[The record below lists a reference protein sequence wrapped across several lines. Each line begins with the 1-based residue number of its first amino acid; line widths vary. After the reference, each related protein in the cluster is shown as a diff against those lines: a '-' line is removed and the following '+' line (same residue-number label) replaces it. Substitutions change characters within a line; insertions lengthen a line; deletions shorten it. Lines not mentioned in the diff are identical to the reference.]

1 MSLASDGAQA
11 VALVLGAGVAALF
24 VLIGVVVI
32 FAVIVRRAVRR
43 RIDRHAP
50 RIRGLVDDAASKAR
64 AYTRPGGVGEAARL
78 RGAVRKSLD
87 HTRRVLDAGYT
98 RDAQLG
104 EARQLLDRLERFAA
118 GLDTDLRMLE
128 REPDPVRVDRELPQ
142 LRERAERVQHAAGSL
157 RWAAQDR
164 ERELAHDELDRLGRD
179 VDQEVAA
186 LRETS
191 QAAKE
196 ALGP

>member
-11 VALVLGAGVAALF
+11 VVLFLGAGVAALMTVVGL
-24 VLIGVVVI
+24 VLIV
-32 FAVIVRRAVRR
+32 AVMVRRAVRR

-50 RIRGLVDDAASKAR
+50 RLRGLVDDAASRAR
-64 AYTRPGGVGEAARL
+64 AYTRPGNAGEAARL
-78 RGAVRKSLD
+78 RVSVRKSLE

-98 RDAQLG
+98 RDSQLG
-104 EARQLLDRLERFAA
+104 EARQLLARLEGFAA

-128 REPDPVRVDRELPQ
+128 REPDATRVDRELPG

-164 ERELAHDELDRLGRD
+164 ERVLAHDELDRLGR
-179 VDQEVAA
+179 EVEMEAAA
-186 LRETS
+186 LRETT
-191 QAAKE
+191 QAAKD

>member
-11 VALVLGAGVAALF
+11 VALFLGAGFAALL
-24 VLIGVVVI
+24 VLIGLVVI
-32 FAVIVRRAVRR
+32 IAVVVRRAVQR

-50 RIRGLVDDAASKAR
+50 RLRGLVDDAASRAR
-64 AYTRPGGVGEAARL
+64 AYTRPGGAGEAARL
-78 RGAVRKSLD
+78 RVSVRRSLD
-87 HTRRVLDAGYT
+87 HTRRVLDAGYA

-104 EARQLLDRLERFAA
+104 EARQLLGRLERFAE

-128 REPDPVRVDRELPQ
+128 REPDPARVDRELPA

-164 ERELAHDELDRLGRD
+164 ERVLAHDELDRLGRD
-179 VDQEVAA
+179 VDHEVAA
-186 LRETS
+186 LRETA
-191 QAAKE
+191 QATKD

>member
-1 MSLASDGAQA
+1 MSIASDGAQA
-11 VALVLGAGVAALF
+11 VVLFLGAGVAALS

-32 FAVIVRRAVRR
+32 IAVMVRRAIRR
-43 RIDRHAP
+43 KIDRHAP
-50 RIRGLVDDAASKAR
+50 RLRGLVDDAASRAR
-64 AYTRPGGVGEAARL
+64 AYTRPGGTGEAARL
-78 RGAVRKSLD
+78 RASVRRSLE
-87 HTRRVLDAGYT
+87 HTRRVLDAGYA

-128 REPDPVRVDRELPQ
+128 REPDQARVDRELPG

-164 ERELAHDELDRLGRD
+164 ERVLAHDELDRLGRD
-179 VDQEVAA
+179 VEHEVTA

-191 QAAKE
+191 QAAKD

>member
-11 VALVLGAGVAALF
+11 VALFLGAGVAALM

-32 FAVIVRRAVRR
+32 IGVMVRRAVRR

-50 RIRGLVDDAASKAR
+50 RLRGLVDDAASRAR
-64 AYTRPGGVGEAARL
+64 AYTRPGGAGEAARL
-78 RGAVRKSLD
+78 RSSVRKSLE
-87 HTRRVLDAGYT
+87 HTRRVLDAGYA
-98 RDAQLG
+98 RDAQLA
-104 EARQLLDRLERFAA
+104 EARQLLARLERFAE

-128 REPDPVRVDRELPQ
+128 REPDPVRMERELPA

-164 ERELAHDELDRLGRD
+164 EQVLAHDDLDRLGRE
-179 VDQEVAA
+179 VEQEVTA
-186 LRETS
+186 LRETT
-191 QAAKE
+191 QAAKD